1 MKILDLKFL
10 TPNHTVR
17 HLKFENVNTNLDAAT
32 LKDCMEQII
41 ALNIFQ
47 TTDADGIA
55 SPLYGTPVSASYIT
69 KDEEIVYSAAQGLVD
84 EPAA

>member
-10 TPNHTVR
+10 TPSHTVR
-17 HLKFENVNTNLDAAT
+17 HLKFENVNTDLDEAT
-32 LKDCMEQII
+32 LKECMEQII

-47 TTDADGIA
+47 KLDDEGVGV
-55 SPLYGTPVSASYIT
+55 PFLGTPVSASYIDKT
-69 KDEEIVYSAAQGLVD
+69 EKVVYSAAQPDV